1 MKEKTIAFIPVRGGS
16 KSIPLKNIRP
26 MNGRPL
32 VYWTIDAA
40 IRCSRVDHVYVSTD
54 SREIREAVIRYGE
67 MHPTLRE
74 RLTCVDRDPA
84 AATDTAS
91 TESAI
96 DDFNRSHDYERLL
109 LIQATSPLLQT
120 RHLEE
125 AIAKYE
131 ADGYDSMLS
140 VVRQKRFIWREGEDG
155 GCTSVNYDYR
165 HRPRRQEFDGYL
177 VENGAFY
184 LTTRAGY
191 EASGNRLSG
200 RIGVYEME
208 ESSYFEIDELSD
220 WDIVSHLLRQN
231 RPRHPD
237 ASGIKLFVTDIDG
250 CMTDA
255 GMYYSNSGDELKK
268 FCTLDGMGISLLR
281 QQQIKVAVITGE
293 QTQIVIDRCR
303 KLHVDFLFDHV
314 RSKLEVLQK
323 LAAEQHLSMNQIAYL
338 GDDINDL
345 DCIRAAGIGFC
356 VPDAV
361 FSVREAADVVL
372 RRRGGAGA
380 VREAV
385 EYLLGTNNY

>member
-1 MKEKTIAFIPVRGGS
+1 
-16 KSIPLKNIRP
+16 
-26 MNGRPL
+26 
-32 VYWTIDAA
+32 
-40 IRCSRVDHVYVSTD
+40 
-54 SREIREAVIRYGE
+54 
-67 MHPTLRE
+67 
-74 RLTCVDRDPA
+74 
-84 AATDTAS
+84 
-91 TESAI
+91 
-96 DDFNRSHDYERLL
+96 
-109 LIQATSPLLQT
+109 
-120 RHLEE
+120 
-125 AIAKYE
+125 
-131 ADGYDSMLS
+131 
-140 VVRQKRFIWREGEDG
+140 
-155 GCTSVNYDYR
+155 
-165 HRPRRQEFDGYL
+165 
-177 VENGAFY
+177 
-184 LTTRAGY
+184 
-191 EASGNRLSG
+191 
-200 RIGVYEME
+200 
-208 ESSYFEIDELSD
+208 
-220 WDIVSHLLRQN
+220 
-231 RPRHPD
+231 
-237 ASGIKLFVTDIDG
+237 
-250 CMTDA
+250 MTDA

-380 VREAV
+380 VREAA